1 MPEMTDLSAG
11 RGSSEDPVP
20 TRSRIAWTHAFV
32 FLAGSSV
39 MATEMCASRFIAPWF
54 GTSMIVWAVIISVI
68 MAALS
73 AGYWLGGRLAD
84 RRPSWNI
91 LYTIPLVAGIFTS
104 LIPLAGRLVFERL
117 TAGILATPVNIIL
130 ASFAGIVA
138 VFVPPVLLLAMIS
151 PFVIRLLST
160 GRNTGRIA
168 GSLYAT
174 STLGSIA
181 GTVIPAFLAIPVAGT
196 RATLLGSSALLI
208 LLGAAGLRR
217 KAPATVLILAL
228 PAAVW
233 LLTAG
238 PVKPL
243 DGVLHEEESLYQYLQ
258 VVEKPNSS
266 ICLLVNEGGGIQSI
280 TRPDDTLDPND
291 TYYESYLMLPFMV
304 TDAAHPEVLV
314 VGSAAGTI
322 PRWFAR
328 YVRPGLPGLATVA
341 VDIDPRTIELG
352 FDWFGT
358 RRDDAEF
365 HVSDGRLFVEQTR
378 EIFDVIIVDTYS
390 NQIYIPFHLTTLEYF
405 TAISGRLAP
414 GGIVAM
420 NINATALESPLLQGI
435 ARTLG
440 AVFENVSYIKFP
452 GNFNYMLMASHS
464 EIQAPSAGMIREVSP
479 LLAPTAEFFT
489 SRLVAFEI
497 TSGPLLTDDRA
508 PVEFMTDMMIASE
521 SGLF

>member
-1 MPEMTDLSAG
+1 
-11 RGSSEDPVP
+11 
-20 TRSRIAWTHAFV
+20 
-32 FLAGSSV
+32 

-84 RRPSWNI
+84 RRPSWSL
-91 LYTIPLVAGIFTS
+91 LYSIPLVAGAFTS

-117 TAGILATPVNIIL
+117 TAGILSTPVNIIV

-181 GTVIPAFLAIPVAGT
+181 GTVVPAFLTIPVLGT
-196 RATLLGSSALLI
+196 RATLLLSSALLV

-217 KAPATVLILAL
+217 RAPAAVLVLAL

-238 PVKPL
+238 PVKPVA
-243 DGVLHEEESLYQYLQ
+243 GVLHEEESLYQYIQ
-258 VVEKPNSS
+258 VVGRRDGS
-266 ICLLVNEGGGIQSI
+266 ICLVVNEGGGIQSI
-280 TRPDDTLDPND
+280 ARPGDALEPGY
-291 TYYESYLMLPFMV
+291 TYYESYLMLPFMIGE
-304 TDAAHPEVLV
+304 TGHPDVLV

-322 PRWFAR
+322 PRWLSR
-328 YVRPGLPGLATVA
+328 YVRPCIPGLSTVA

-358 RRDDAEF
+358 RPDDAEF
-365 HVSDGRLFVEQTR
+365 VVSDGRLFVEQSR
-378 EIFDVIIVDTYS
+378 GPYDVIIIDTYS

-405 TAISGRLAP
+405 TAISERLAP

-420 NINATALESPLLQGI
+420 NINATSPDSPLLQGI

-440 AVFENVSYIKFP
+440 AVFETVSCVRFTGDY
-452 GNFNYMLMASHS
+452 NYMLMASHG
-464 EIQAPSAGMIREVSP
+464 EIRAPSPEMIRETAP
-479 LLAPTAEFFT
+479 LLAPTAELFA
-489 SRLVAFEI
+489 SRLSDFEI
-497 TSGPLLTDDRA
+497 TQGPLLTDDRA

-521 SGLF
+521 AGLL

>member
-1 MPEMTDLSAG
+1 
-11 RGSSEDPVP
+11 
-20 TRSRIAWTHAFV
+20 
-32 FLAGSSV
+32 

-84 RRPSWNI
+84 RRPSWSL
-91 LYTIPLVAGIFTS
+91 LYSIPLAAGVFTS

-117 TAGILATPVNIIL
+117 TAGILATPVNIIV
-130 ASFAGIVA
+130 ASFGGIVA

-160 GRNTGRIA
+160 GTNTGRIA

-181 GTVIPAFLAIPVAGT
+181 GTVVPAFLTIPLLGT
-196 RATLLGSSALLI
+196 RATLLLSSSLLV

-217 KAPATVLILAL
+217 RAPAAVLALAL

-233 LLTAG
+233 FLTAG
-238 PVKPL
+238 PVKPVG
-243 DGVLHEEESLYQYLQ
+243 GVLHEEESLYQYLQ
-258 VVEKPNSS
+258 VVEKRDGS
-266 ICLLVNEGGGIQSI
+266 ICLVINEGGGIQSI
-280 TRPDDTLDPND
+280 VRPGDELDPDD

-304 TDAAHPEVLV
+304 ADSGHPDVLV

-322 PRWFAR
+322 PRWLAR
-328 YVRPGLPGLATVA
+328 YVHPCIPGLTTVA

-358 RRDDAEF
+358 ERDDAEF
-365 HVSDGRLFVEQTR
+365 VVSDGRLFVEQSR
-378 EIFDVIIVDTYS
+378 EPFDVIIIDTYS

-405 TAISGRLAP
+405 TAISDRLAP

-420 NINATALESPLLQGI
+420 NINATSLDSPLLQGI

-440 AVFENVSYIKFP
+440 AVFENVRYIKFR
-452 GNFNYMLMASHS
+452 GDYNYMLMASHG
-464 EIQAPSAGMIREVSP
+464 EIAAPSPDMIREAAP
-479 LLAPTAEFFT
+479 LLAPTAELFM

-497 TSGPLLTDDRA
+497 TPGPLLTDDRA
-508 PVEFMTDMMIASE
+508 PVEFMTDMMIAAE
-521 SGLF
+521 AGLL